1 MQQIPYFLKNRLLP
15 VDRRLRAIALLP
27 AAARLVHRLYPLLAG
42 FAAGALIF
50 LLAACQ
56 PIVQSAPE
64 ADGIIGA
71 SGVGDRLYPNLGNS
85 GYDVRHY
92 DLTIAVDVTENAIV
106 AQAVIDAT
114 AEATLRRFNL
124 DFAGLTVDELTVNG
138 APARFTREESE
149 LIVTPAAPLP
159 ATEPFQVQIAY
170 HGTPMP
176 LTDNSVGIDSL
187 GWQTQPG
194 GIFAASEPNGSM
206 NWYPVNNHPS
216 DKATYTFRITV
227 PAGYEVGMNGVL
239 TEEFQTEAAGEP
251 VTTYVWQVAQPMASY
266 LATIHIGEYDIEVEE
281 TPEGVTLRNY
291 FPVDT
296 PDRIR
301 RDFDPTGAMLTF
313 LTDLIGPYPF
323 ETYGAVL
330 LTQEVPWALETQT
343 LSIFPMSG
351 ADERT
356 VIHELAHQWYGNDV
370 SPAMWE
376 DIWLNEGFA
385 SYLHFMWIEE
395 RDGAEAFMTTMDNLY
410 DRLAAAQVGSPIPAE
425 PRELFGRAVYFRGAW
440 TLHALRLTVGD
451 DLFFAI
457 LRTYYVRHAG
467 GNASTAD
474 FMAVVREIAGDSA
487 GALVEEWLYAPDL
500 PVHPDRAQD

>member
-1 MQQIPYFLKNRLLP
+1 MQQIPFFLKNRLFP
-15 VDRRLRAIALLP
+15 VDRRIKTISPVP
-27 AAARLVHRLYPLLAG
+27 ASARQARRLHPLLVG
-42 FAAGALIF
+42 FAACTLIF
-50 LLAACQ
+50 LFAGCQ
-56 PIVQSAPE
+56 AITPPAPE
-64 ADGIIGA
+64 AEGIIGA
-71 SGVGDRLYPNLGNS
+71 PGVGDRLYPNLGNG

-92 DLTIAVDVTENAIV
+92 DLTIAVDVAENGII
-106 AQAVIDAT
+106 AQAVIDAM

-124 DFAGLTVDELTVNG
+124 DFAGLTIDELTVNG

-149 LIVTPAAPLP
+149 LIITPGSPLP
-159 ATEPFQVQIAY
+159 AGQPFQVQIAY
-170 HGTPMP
+170 HGTPTP

-227 PAGYEVGMNGVL
+227 PAGYAVGMNGVL
-239 TEEFQTEAAGEP
+239 TKELQTEAAGEP
-251 VTTYVWQVAQPMASY
+251 VTTYVWEVAQPMASY
-266 LATIHIGEYDIEVEE
+266 LATIHVGDYDIEVEE

-296 PDRIR
+296 PDRVR
-301 RDFDPTGAMLTF
+301 RDFDPTGEMLTF

-330 LTQEVPWALETQT
+330 LTQDVPWALETQT
-343 LSIFPMSG
+343 LSIFPVGG

-395 RDGAEAFMTTMDNLY
+395 REGEDAFMTTMDTLY

-451 DLFFAI
+451 DLFFDI
-457 LRTYYVRHAG
+457 LRTYYARHAG
-467 GNASTAD
+467 GNAGTAD
-474 FMAVVREIAGDSA
+474 FLAVVGELAGDPA
-487 GALVEEWLYAPDL
+487 VELVEAWLYTPEL
-500 PVHPDRAQD
+500 PAHPARAQD